1 MYTKLIERKE
11 ELGYTNEYIHK
22 QTGVSER
29 TIARIFSKSHQEH
42 KRGCSVDTLRPILN
56 LLGLSFEDIF
66 DDAKVFIGGHTYAEM
81 QDKIRSLK
89 EKIDE
94 LITDNTTIKA
104 ERDFANADNAI
115 LKNEITTLTAEIKL
129 LNMQL
134 SYKDEIIALYKI
146 IEQERN
152 K

>member
-1 MYTKLIERKE
+1 MYQKLIERKE
-11 ELGYTNEYIHK
+11 ELGYTNEYIHTK
-22 QTGVSER
+22 TGVSER
-29 TIARIFSKSHQEH
+29 TIARIFSKTHKEH

-66 DDAKVFIGGHTYAEM
+66 DDAKIFIGGHAYTEM
-81 QDKIRSLK
+81 QDKIRALQ
-89 EKIDE
+89 ERLDIV
-94 LITDNTTIKA
+94 IA
-104 ERDFANADNAI
+104 ERDFANADNVI

>member
-11 ELGYTNEYIHK
+11 ELKYTNEYIHQ

-29 TIARIFSKSHQEH
+29 TIARIFSKTHQEH

-66 DDAKVFIGGHTYAEM
+66 DDDKIFIGGHTYAEM
-81 QDKIRSLK
+81 QDKIRALN
-89 EKIDE
+89 EKIEE
-94 LITDNTTIKA
+94 LENKNATIIA
-104 ERDFANADNAI
+104 ERDFSNAENAI
-115 LKNEITTLTAEIKL
+115 LKNEINTLTAEIKL

-134 SYKDEIIALYKI
+134 AYKDEIIALHKLL
-146 IEQERN
+146 EQERG